1 MNIDQIITLLINI
14 VVCLLFVVP
23 VRFAL
28 AKHLGV
34 DAKHELDSKDNF
46 AFGVSIAGG
55 VLGLIFMLT
64 GVQSG
69 DPLPSH
75 VTEII
80 SLLMYGFLGSL
91 LLIAGVLIQ
100 DKLVIRDVELA
111 TEIKNGNMS
120 AAIIVAAN
128 MAVVGL
134 VAKKT
139 LSCVDS
145 EHLDGL
151 IPVIAVFVISQ
162 VVLAAVAGLRMGV
175 YRSRNR
181 QNSTNGIDAA
191 ETWQGAIK
199 AGNVAIALR
208 YAGQLIATGIAITI
222 TSALVDS
229 ESMGLYES
237 VGYWAFYA
245 FGLAGVIWGA
255 YRLFLPLVL
264 YKVNVVEE
272 VDHQAN
278 VGVAAVEAALMISLA
293 FMVLAY
299 LV

>member
-80 SLLMYGFLGSL
+80 SLLMYGLLGSL

-139 LSCVDS
+139 LSWVDS

-181 QNSTNGIDAA
+181 QNTTKGIDAA

>member
-80 SLLMYGFLGSL
+80 SLLMYGLLGSL

-139 LSCVDS
+139 LSWVDS

-181 QNSTNGIDAA
+181 RNSTNGIDAA
-191 ETWQGAIK
+191 DTWQGAIK

>member
-1 MNIDQIITLLINI
+1 MNIDQIITLIINI
-14 VVCLLFVVP
+14 AISLLFVVP
-23 VRFAL
+23 VRFVL

-69 DPLPSH
+69 DALNNH
-75 VTEII
+75 FAEAV
-80 SLLMYGFLGSL
+80 SLLMYGALGSL
-91 LLIAGVLIQ
+91 LLVAGVMIQ
-100 DKLVIRDVELA
+100 DKIVIRDVNLA
-111 TEIKNGNMS
+111 DEIRLGNMS

-139 LSCVDS
+139 LSWVDS

-151 IPVIAVFVISQ
+151 VPVIAVFVVSQ
-162 VVLAAVAGLRMGV
+162 LVLAAVACLRMAV
-175 YRSRNR
+175 YSSRNR
-181 QNSTNGIDAA
+181 KNSSNGIEAP

-199 AGNVAIALR
+199 AGNVAIAIR

-229 ESMGLYES
+229 ESLGLFQS
-237 VGYWAFYA
+237 VGFWALYS
-245 FGLAGVIWGA
+245 FGLAGIIWGA

-264 YKVNVVEE
+264 FKVNVVEE
-272 VDHQAN
+272 VDHQSN
-278 VGVAAVEAALMISLA
+278 VGVAAVEAALLIALA

>member
-1 MNIDQIITLLINI
+1 MTIDQIITLIIN
-14 VVCLLFVVP
+14 VAVCLLFVIP

-34 DAKHELDSKDNF
+34 DAKHELDTKDNF

-69 DPLPSH
+69 EALPSY
-75 VTEII
+75 VSEIV
-80 SLLMYGFLGSL
+80 SLLMYGALGSV
-91 LLIAGVLIQ
+91 LLILGVLIQ
-100 DKLVIRDVELA
+100 DKIVIREISLA
-111 TEIKNGNMS
+111 QEIRAGNMS

-139 LSCVDS
+139 LTWVDS
-145 EHLDGL
+145 EGIVGL
-151 IPVIAVFVISQ
+151 LPVVAVFVVSQ
-162 VVLAAVAGLRMGV
+162 LVLAAVALLRMTIYRARNKNNSANGV
-175 YRSRNR
+175 S
-181 QNSTNGIDAA
+181 AP
-191 ETWQGAIK
+191 ETWQGAIQ

-208 YAGQLIATGIAITI
+208 YAGQLIATGIAITT
-222 TSALVDS
+222 TSFLVEAAELNLIWS
-229 ESMGLYES
+229 T
-237 VGYWAFYA
+237 VYWLAYA
-245 FGLAGVIWGA
+245 FGLATIIWVA

-264 YKVNVVEE
+264 FKVNVVEE
-272 VDHQAN
+272 VDHQQN
-278 VGVAAVEAALMISLA
+278 VGVAAVEAALFISLA
-293 FMVLAY
+293 FMTLAY

>member
-80 SLLMYGFLGSL
+80 SLLMYGLLGSL

-139 LSCVDS
+139 LSWVDS
-145 EHLDGL
+145 EQLDGL

-181 QNSTNGIDAA
+181 RNSTNGIDAA
-191 ETWQGAIK
+191 DTWQGAIK